1 MRVLLRFNQETEVY
15 DGSNIITVESNERF
29 FGEDNSKLIDKLI
42 KNDNLIAS
50 LMILNDDYN
59 VIKYI
64 RFNEFI
70 RTDGNLTVFLYNEQY
85 NDEERLITISMRNN
99 KMDVPEV
106 APFIE
111 IMTDNEVNN
120 ICSIAK
126 GKLAYFELLV

>member
-1 MRVLLRFNQETEVY
+1 MRVLLHFNQETEVY
-15 DGSNIITVESNERF
+15 NGSNIITVESNERF
-29 FGEDNSKLIDKLI
+29 FGDDNSRLIDKLI

-50 LMILNDDYN
+50 LMILNDDYS
-59 VIKYI
+59 VIKYV

-70 RTDGNLTVFLYNEQY
+70 RTDGNLTVFLYNEEY

-106 APFIE
+106 SPFIE
-111 IMTDNEVNN
+111 IMTDNGVDN

-126 GKLAYFELLV
+126 GRLAYFELLV